1 MRNAYALTSYCQKL
15 KLQALLM
22 LVNDDDFVGDFVD
35 EDKLNDTQRL
45 MSTIDGVE
53 VNFSVLVL
61 VPTLA
66 FVSTFVFYFYTYFLF
81 LHLFRA
87 L

>member
-22 LVNDDDFVGDFVD
+22 LVNDDDFVD
-35 EDKLNDTQRL
+35 EDKLNEAQHL

-66 FVSTFVFYFYTYFLF
+66 FVSTFVFYFYTCF
-81 LHLFRA
+81 A
-87 L
+87 LYDSPVDR